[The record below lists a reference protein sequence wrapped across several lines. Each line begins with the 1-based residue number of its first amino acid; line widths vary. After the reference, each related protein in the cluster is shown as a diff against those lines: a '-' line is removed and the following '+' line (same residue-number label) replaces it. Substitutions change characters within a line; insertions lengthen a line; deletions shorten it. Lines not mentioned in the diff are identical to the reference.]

1 LPVGLQLI
9 GSVTDEHLLLRI
21 AHAFER
27 AHPQQ
32 RRFEFAV

>member
-1 LPVGLQLI
+1 VGLQLI

-27 AHPQQ
+27 AHPQL
-32 RRFEFAV
+32 RRCEFAV